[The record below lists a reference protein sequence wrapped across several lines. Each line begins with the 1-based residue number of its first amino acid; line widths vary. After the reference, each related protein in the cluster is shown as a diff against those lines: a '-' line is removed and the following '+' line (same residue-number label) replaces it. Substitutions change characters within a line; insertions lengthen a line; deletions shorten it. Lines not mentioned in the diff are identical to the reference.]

1 MLRRTTRRQL
11 LATAAMAA
19 ACGSL
24 ITAGRVAALEHGAG
38 DISAHGI
45 DPMVGV
51 NPVTGTVFL
60 SWVEPAATEDGH
72 EATPATADHDM
83 AMPAS
88 GTVMVARSTD
98 GGKTFGRPVAASG
111 EDVGVTTYPGGSPQV
126 FAGPEGEVFVAYD
139 LNLPHEG
146 VPWGRDMLR
155 LARSTDD
162 GVTFEPAIDIFAD
175 PDVVEAGTYQDVF
188 AAPDG
193 TIYAAWL
200 SYRQYVPE
208 NGVSEENAFTQVRVA
223 RSDDGGSSFLPSVL
237 VDEMSC
243 ECCRA
248 SLAVGP
254 DNTLYL
260 AWRDQVPQTD
270 GGDPVRNM
278 VISRSQDRGE
288 TWSAAV
294 PIHDDAWRFGQCPES
309 GPVLGVDPGGTVHA
323 AWFTGKEDGPGVYYA
338 ASTDGGATFSTPETL
353 ATDSYFPHANVRGF
367 LDDEG
372 IFWVTWDDSRT
383 EEGAIQLVQIA
394 PGGQV
399 TTVPSEATSGRTP
412 DVVRAGGEIV
422 LTWLTDAGVQL
433 EAMAAPEAD
442 A

>member
-126 FAGPEGEVFVAYD
+126 FARPEGEVFVAYD

-260 AWRDQVPQTD
+260 AWRDQVPQAD

-309 GPVLGVDPGGTVHA
+309 GPVLGVDASGKVHA

-338 ASTDGGATFSTPETL
+338 ASGDGGTTFSTPETL

-433 EAMAAPEAD
+433 EAMATPEAD

>member
-60 SWVEPAATEDGH
+60 SWVEPAAAEDGH

-126 FAGPEGEVFVAYD
+126 FARPEGEVFVAYD

-260 AWRDQVPQTD
+260 AWRDQVPQAD

-309 GPVLGVDPGGTVHA
+309 GPVLGVDASGKVHA

-338 ASTDGGATFSTPETL
+338 ASGDGGTTFSTPETL

-372 IFWVTWDDSRT
+372 IFWVTWDDSRS

>member
-72 EATPATADHDM
+72 EATPATAEHDM

-98 GGKTFGRPVAASG
+98 GGKTFGRPVSASG

-126 FAGPEGEVFVAYD
+126 FAGREGEVFVAYD

-188 AAPDG
+188 ATPDG

-260 AWRDQVPQTD
+260 AWRDQVPQAD

-309 GPVLGVDPGGTVHA
+309 GPVLGVDASGNVHA
-323 AWFTGKEDGPGVYYA
+323 AWFTAKEDGPGVYYA
-338 ASTDGGATFSTPETL
+338 ASGDGGTTFSTPETL

-383 EEGAIQLVQIA
+383 EEGAIQLVQIG

-399 TTVPSEATSGRTP
+399 TTLSSEATSGRTP